1 MSFMLLHH
9 YLIEP
14 SPRLIEVIRR
24 EVSDAGFAD
33 FLLERLLVPKMHM
46 AGHGAD
52 DANAMQIKLAYLSM
66 LRGRGDKEVT
76 LLCGNHAGPRSPVLG
91 EKGCAPRQNAAP
103 HPATT
108 NREAR

>member
-14 SPRLIEVIRR
+14 TPRLIEVIRR
-24 EVSDAGFAD
+24 EVADAGFAD
-33 FLLERLLVPKMHM
+33 VLLERLLVPKMHV

-66 LRGRGDKEVT
+66 LRVDRVWDTPDQFEELFGSATLNGELFDRWWTLSEVDT
-76 LLCGNHAGPRSPVLG
+76 EQFEDL
-91 EKGCAPRQNAAP
+91 EKF
-103 HPATT
+103 
-108 NREAR
+108 